1 MRLFR
6 EKGFRGTSI
15 NDIGAAAGVTGP
27 ALYRHFSGKG
37 EVLTEAIREV
47 SRRIAAATREATQS
61 ECAEPRQTLEV
72 LVRAYVE
79 VALANADVYAAYV
92 LEARHLEPESRRS
105 FRRSEL
111 RHRDDWKRLV
121 TEVHPTIDAK
131 EASTMVTMAIFAI
144 ASLCMETSRLERA
157 AQVEMATT
165 RVMALLLAPP
175 LNAAGG
181 SAT

>member
-79 VALANADVYAAYV
+79 VALANA
-92 LEARHLEPESRRS
+92 EH
-105 FRRSEL
+105 
-111 RHRDDWKRLV
+111 
-121 TEVHPTIDAK
+121 ID
-131 EASTMVTMAIFAI
+131 
-144 ASLCMETSRLERA
+144 
-157 AQVEMATT
+157 
-165 RVMALLLAPP
+165 
-175 LNAAGG
+175 G
-181 SAT
+181 